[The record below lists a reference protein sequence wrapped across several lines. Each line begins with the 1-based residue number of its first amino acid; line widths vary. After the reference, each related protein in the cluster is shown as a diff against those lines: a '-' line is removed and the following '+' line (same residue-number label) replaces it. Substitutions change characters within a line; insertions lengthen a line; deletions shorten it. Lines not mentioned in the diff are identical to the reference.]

1 MNQLTYTCLNNFVT
15 KFHEYLETNYR
26 ELIDLCCKLD
36 NFDELKDVMKN
47 LSITLNYEYILL
59 LYVFDGEVPEHP
71 IYKMRIEELGLYCI
85 KNSVIKERQFM
96 KKDVTFDD
104 LFNLLKVKNNTISFL
119 RQRLDTPKISSGLVE
134 PLIDTKPHLSSPRT
148 LGDTRTSPV
157 SFENKSSCSSPT
169 SLIPGMPQNP
179 FEYNPFVMNVWK

>member
-1 MNQLTYTCLNNFVT
+1 MNQLTYSCLNNFVT

-26 ELIDLCCKLD
+26 ELIDLCYKLD
-36 NFDELKDVMKN
+36 NFEELKDVMKN
-47 LSITLNYEYILL
+47 LSVILNYEYILL
-59 LYVFDGEVPEHP
+59 LYVFDGEIPDHP

-85 KNSVIKERQFM
+85 KNALIKERQFM

-104 LFNLLKVKNNTISFL
+104 LYNLLKVKNNTISFL

-134 PLIDTKPHLSSPRT
+134 PLIDTKDMVTSPN
-148 LGDTRTSPV
+148 TRTSPV
-157 SFENKSSCSSPT
+157 SFENKTPCSSPT
-169 SLIPGMPQNP
+169 SLVSGIPQNP